1 MDIDKPLAVEIEI
14 EKEKAEAL
22 GRTGRKLESCVQKI
36 REIEAGWR
44 GSPDSLKRQKAY
56 RLAVKRAYRYKY
68 DLIVQREAVGLTAHQ
83 DVERLYA
90 LPELES
96 IAFTKKPP

>member
-22 GRTGRKLESCVQKI
+22 GRTGRKLESCVQKV
-36 REIEAGWR
+36 REIETGWR

-56 RLAVKRAYRYKY
+56 RLAVKRAHRYKY

-90 LPELES
+90 LPKL
-96 IAFTKKPP
+96 